1 MKQKQTVCES
11 IFYNYSISICSEGC
25 VCYRAMILD
34 EVLEKLEEIS
44 PSENEGENK
53 LLDENIPIA
62 KTSKEV
68 TISFEVFAI
77 GMFSSSSSFSLRKM
91 VILLT
96 RIQRMKQMFD
106 CPIFQESSF
115 CQKH

>member
-1 MKQKQTVCES
+1 MT
-11 IFYNYSISICSEGC
+11 
-25 VCYRAMILD
+25 LD
-34 EVLEKLEEIS
+34 EGLEKLEEIS
-44 PSENEGENK
+44 TGKNKGENE
-53 LLDENIPIA
+53 LLDKNIPIA

-68 TISFEVFAI
+68 TSYIFTYF
-77 GMFSSSSSFSLRKM
+77 RKM

-96 RIQRMKQMFD
+96 RIQGMKQMFD

>member
-1 MKQKQTVCES
+1 MT
-11 IFYNYSISICSEGC
+11 
-25 VCYRAMILD
+25 LD

-44 PSENEGENK
+44 PSENESENE

-68 TISFEVFAI
+68 TIYYP
-77 GMFSSSSSFSLRKM
+77 LRKM

-96 RIQRMKQMFD
+96 RIQGMKQMFD

-115 CQKH
+115 CQKR